1 MAPGSADG
9 SHYTCCSQVT
19 CSRLCARP
27 CSDYSRARGSA
38 PLAHCHS
45 SSGMR
50 RRAHTP
56 TLVRHHDMHADM
68 IMDHRSRQ
76 RACVHRQHP
85 TRPRRQ
91 PIRSRTCT
99 DFDMW
104 TCLACTDF
112 DRSARCSSAQLD
124 MAAELL
130 SSLGSALFSLLCS
143 GSALFATARGSSTRA
158 SAASL
163 GLRLCLARV
172 ALFGLTGSAHDFRLS
187 LARVTNRLGPRLLS
201 WAAGAARLS
210 AWLGSATPHLCAG
223 PRLSPSLRQPSS
235 TSPLATTK
243 QK

>member
-1 MAPGSADG
+1 MSITSVHIVLVILD
-9 SHYTCCSQVT
+9 
-19 CSRLCARP
+19 RLEP
-27 CSDYSRARGSA
+27 LNTGESSRARGWLQARLTAHITNAAHKSHALGSA
-38 PLAHCHS
+38 LGHAPTTRVLAARLRSRIATARAACVAVHTLRHS
-45 SSGMR
+45 YATM
-50 RRAHTP
+50 TC
-56 TLVRHHDMHADM
+56 

-104 TCLACTDF
+104 TCLVCTDF

-201 WAAGAARLS
+201 
-210 AWLGSATPHLCAG
+210 
-223 PRLSPSLRQPSS
+223 
-235 TSPLATTK
+235 
-243 QK
+243 

>member
-1 MAPGSADG
+1 MSVTSVNIVLVILDRLEPLNTGESSRARGLAPGSADG

-50 RRAHTP
+50 RCAHTP
-56 TLVRHHDMHADM
+56 TLVRHHDMHHGSPFPATC
-68 IMDHRSRQ
+68 I
-76 RACVHRQHP
+76 ANQHP

-112 DRSARCSSAQLD
+112 DRSARCGSAQLD
-124 MAAELL
+124 TWLLICSLLSAPL
-130 SSLGSALFSLLCS
+130 SSLGSVPALLC
-143 GSALFATARGSSTRA
+143 
-158 SAASL
+158 
-163 GLRLCLARV
+163 LRLLA
-172 ALFGLTGSAHDFRLS
+172 APPLAH
-187 LARVTNRLGPRLLS
+187 PRLLS
-201 WAAGAARLS
+201 AYGS
-210 AWLGSATPHLCAG
+210 AWPMWLCSA
-223 PRLSPSLRQPSS
+223 
-235 TSPLATTK
+235 
-243 QK
+243 

>member
-1 MAPGSADG
+1 
-9 SHYTCCSQVT
+9 
-19 CSRLCARP
+19 
-27 CSDYSRARGSA
+27 
-38 PLAHCHS
+38 
-45 SSGMR
+45 MR

-163 GLRLCLARV
+163 GLRLCLAHV
-172 ALFGLTGSAHDFRLS
+172 ALFGLT
-187 LARVTNRLGPRLLS
+187 
-201 WAAGAARLS
+201 
-210 AWLGSATPHLCAG
+210 WLGS
-223 PRLSPSLRQPSS
+223 RLPAQLGSGHQSGWPTAALVGCWRCSAERMVLLLRSAVVHILLLVVEALDI
-235 TSPLATTK
+235 TSATTR